1 MLSENGTASVLS
13 VKNPMLNVLYLVH
26 DLCDPAVSRR
36 VAMLRAGGAMVAL
49 AGFRRGET
57 VPDFGGIAPIDLGTT
72 SDRAFAQRLVA
83 VARAALTLGGK
94 LGHVAKPDVII
105 GRNLEM
111 LALANRARALMG
123 ADIPVVY
130 ECLDIHRLLLNQ
142 GAVGRVMRRA
152 EKFFGRNVA
161 LVLTSSPAFVRD
173 YFEAYG
179 QLDAPVMLLQN
190 RMLDFSHGVAAPSG
204 PRLPRQGEPWKIGW
218 FGALRC
224 RKSLEL
230 LAAFTRAM
238 QGRFEIV
245 LRGRPAHI
253 EFDDFDGFVAA
264 EPYMRFAGA
273 YRNPR
278 DLASIYG
285 EVHFNWAIDFFEEG
299 LNSSWLLPN
308 RLYEGCRFGAVPIA
322 VKGTETARFLAER
335 RLGLLLDAPTVDSL
349 AVLLG
354 DIDIEDYTAL
364 RNRIIERDS
373 STWVCDAADCRK
385 LVERLASLTGFARQD
400 ALLEVAV

>member
-1 MLSENGTASVLS
+1 
-13 VKNPMLNVLYLVH
+13 MLNVLYLVH

-36 VAMLRAGGAMVAL
+36 VAMLRAGGAMVTL
-49 AGFRRGET
+49 AGFRRSEA

-72 SDRAFAQRLVA
+72 GDRAFAQRLVA
-83 VARAALTLGGK
+83 VARAAMMLGEK
-94 LGHVAKPDVII
+94 LGPIAKPDIII

-111 LALANRARALMG
+111 LALANRARALTG
-123 ADIPVVY
+123 AEIPVVY

-142 GAVGRVMRRA
+142 GAVGKVMRGA
-152 EKFFGRNVA
+152 EKFFGRSAA

-179 QLDAPVMLLQN
+179 QVRAPVVLLQN
-190 RMLDFSHGVAAPSG
+190 KMLDFSHAPAAPASQ
-204 PRLPRQGEPWKIGW
+204 PLPRQGEPWKIGW

-230 LAAFTRAM
+230 LAAFTRTM

-245 LRGRPAHI
+245 LRGRPAHV

-264 EPYMRFAGA
+264 EPHMRFEGV

-285 EVHFNWAIDFFEEG
+285 EVHFSWAIDFFEEG

-322 VKGTETARFLAER
+322 IKGTETARFLADR
-335 RLGLLLDAPTVDSL
+335 RLGLLLDAPSVDSL
-349 AVLLG
+349 AALLG
-354 DIDIEDYTAL
+354 NLDAEGYVAL
-364 RNRIIERDS
+364 RNRITAQDPG
-373 STWVCDAADCRK
+373 TWVCNAADCRK
-385 LVERLASLTGFARQD
+385 LVERLGSLSGASHQD
-400 ALLEVAV
+400 VLLEVAA

>member
-1 MLSENGTASVLS
+1 
-13 VKNPMLNVLYLVH
+13 MLNVLYLVH

-36 VAMLRAGGAMVAL
+36 VAMLRAGGAMVTL

-57 VPDFGGIAPIDLGTT
+57 VPDFGGIVPIDLGMTG
-72 SDRAFAQRLVA
+72 DRAFAQRLVA
-83 VARAALTLGGK
+83 VARAALTLSGK
-94 LGHVAKPDVII
+94 LGHIAKPDIII

-123 ADIPVVY
+123 TEIPVVY
-130 ECLDIHRLLLNQ
+130 ECLDIHRLLLDK
-142 GAVGRVMRRA
+142 GAVGKAMRGA
-152 EKFFGRNVA
+152 EKFFGRDAA

-173 YFEAYG
+173 YFKAYG
-179 QLDAPVMLLQN
+179 QVRAPVVLLQN
-190 RMLDFSHGVAAPSG
+190 KMLDFSHAPAAPTSL
-204 PRLPRQGEPWKIGW
+204 PLPRQGEPWKIGW

-238 QGRFEIV
+238 QGRFEVV
-245 LRGRPAHI
+245 LRGRPAHV
-253 EFDDFDGFVAA
+253 EFDDFGGFVAA
-264 EPYMRFAGA
+264 EPHMHFEGA

-285 EVHFNWAIDFFEEG
+285 EVHFSWAIDFFEEG
-299 LNSSWLLPN
+299 LNSNWLLPN

-335 RLGLLLDAPTVDSL
+335 HLGLLLAAPTVDGL
-349 AVLLG
+349 AALLG
-354 DIDIEDYTAL
+354 HIDTEDYTTL
-364 RNRIIERDS
+364 RNRITEQDS
-373 STWVCDAADCRK
+373 GTWVCNAADCRK
-385 LVERLASLTGFARQD
+385 LVQRLGSLTGAAHQD
-400 ALLEVAV
+400 VLLEVAA